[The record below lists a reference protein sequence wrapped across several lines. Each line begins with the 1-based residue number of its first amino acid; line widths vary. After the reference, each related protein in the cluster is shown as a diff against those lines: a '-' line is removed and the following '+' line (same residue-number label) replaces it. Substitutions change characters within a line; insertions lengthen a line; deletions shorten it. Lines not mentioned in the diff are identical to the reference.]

1 MITIIIGY
9 RIFFSRQRQLAVSFI
24 CRLPT
29 DYFQLSMIRIED
41 VIEKVERNRPEPD
54 IDLIRRAYLF
64 SALHHRG
71 QKRASG
77 EPYLVHPLEVAD
89 ILADM
94 RLDEISV
101 STGLLHDVV
110 EDTLVDLDTIREY
123 FGDEVTRLVDG
134 LTKIAHISNLSKE
147 KQQAENVRKMVLA
160 MITDVRVVLIKLAD
174 RLHNM
179 RTMQFL
185 KPEKRARISQ
195 ETLDIYAP
203 IAHRLGMGKVRS
215 ELEDLSFQNLYPE
228 EYKKLSNEVE
238 ERRSELEA
246 TLEKITE
253 LIKQKLTENDVPF
266 VEVEGRVKRLY
277 SLWKKLKKRKLTI
290 EEVYDLIAA
299 RIITPN
305 DKKNCYLALSVIHD
319 IWTPVP
325 ERFKDWIGNPRDN
338 LYQSLH
344 TSVIGD
350 NGLSFEVQ
358 IRTEEMHQ
366 VAEEGVAAHWKY
378 KESKPGKREED
389 ASLDELRKTVEKL
402 LLPLVE
408 STRETEDSEDF
419 IESLKL
425 DLYPKDVY
433 AFTPRGKIIQLPRG
447 ATPIDFAYAIHSEVG
462 DNCTGAKIKGRIV
475 PLRTELQNGDVVEV
489 LTTPN
494 SKPSRDWLNSVVTSK
509 ARNRIRHW
517 IAEQQRVESI
527 EIGRKLLEKEVD
539 KFRLSPKKLI
549 ANDDEMKR
557 IANEYGLGRGED
569 LLASIGYGKTL
580 PRNVLAK
587 FLGAEKFAELDP
599 EKKKETRLESSVKAV
614 KKFIGLGEDA
624 IIVKGVDNL
633 LTNRA
638 HCCNPLRGEEIV
650 GYISLGKGIV
660 VHNKRC
666 KNLQQLM
673 VNRERIIDVEWA
685 KGDGKEIQSVR
696 LLATTENRTGMLAGI
711 TNAIADI
718 KTGIRDARAEVSKND
733 RGLIEVTIEVFD
745 KKHLDKVITSVEQ
758 VPGVI
763 AVERVNF

>member
-1 MITIIIGY
+1 
-9 RIFFSRQRQLAVSFI
+9 
-24 CRLPT
+24 
-29 DYFQLSMIRIED
+29 MIRIED
-41 VIEKVERNRPEPD
+41 VIEKVERNRPESD
-54 IDLIRRAYLF
+54 TELIRRAYFF
-64 SALHHRG
+64 SAMHHRG

-77 EPYLVHPLEVAD
+77 EPYLVHPLEVAG

-94 RLDEISV
+94 KLDETSV

-110 EDTLVDLDTIREY
+110 EDTLVDLETIREY
-123 FGDEVTRLVDG
+123 FGEEITRLVDG

-228 EYKKLSNEVE
+228 EYKKLSKEVE
-238 ERRSELEA
+238 ERRYELEEIIGEI
-246 TLEKITE
+246 TGTIEEK
-253 LIKQKLTENDVPF
+253 LKENDVPF
-266 VEVEGRVKRLY
+266 VEVQGRVKRLY

-305 DKKNCYLALSVIHD
+305 DKKNCYLALSVVHD

-338 LYQSLH
+338 LYRSLH
-344 TSVIGD
+344 TSVISA
-350 NGLSFEVQ
+350 NGQSFEVQ
-358 IRTEEMHQ
+358 IRTEEMHHI
-366 VAEEGVAAHWKY
+366 AEEGVAAHWKY
-378 KESKPGKREED
+378 KENKLGKREED

-408 STRETEDSEDF
+408 TTQETEDSEDF

-433 AFTPRGKIIQLPRG
+433 AFTPMGKIIQLPRG
-447 ATPIDFAYAIHSEVG
+447 ATLIDFAYAIHSEVG

-475 PLRTELQNGDVVEV
+475 PLRTELQNGDVVEI
-489 LTTPN
+489 LTTSN
-494 SKPSRDWLNSVVTSK
+494 SKPSGDWLNHAVTSK

-517 IAEQQRVESI
+517 IAEQQRAESI
-527 EIGRKLLEKEVD
+527 ELGRKLLEKEVE

-549 ANDDEMKR
+549 NNDAEMKR
-557 IANEYGLGRGED
+557 IANEYGLGRTED
-569 LLASIGYGKTL
+569 LIASIGYGKTL
-580 PRNVLAK
+580 PRNVLSK

-599 EKKKETRLESSVKAV
+599 EKKKETRLESGVKAV

-633 LTNRA
+633 LTARA
-638 HCCNPLRGEEIV
+638 KCCNPLRGEDVI
-650 GYISLGKGIV
+650 GYISLGQGVV

-666 KNLQQLM
+666 KNVQQLM
-673 VNRERIIDVEWA
+673 VNKERIVEVEWA
-685 KGDGKEIQSVR
+685 KGEGKEIQSIALFV
-696 LLATTENRTGMLAGI
+696 TTENRTGMLAGI
-711 TNAIADI
+711 TNAIAEI
-718 KTGIRDARAEVSKND
+718 KTGIRDARAEISKND
-733 RGLIEVTIEVFD
+733 RGLIEVTIEVYD
-745 KKHLDKVITSVEQ
+745 KKHLDRVINSIQQ
-758 VPGVI
+758 VSGVI
-763 AVERVNF
+763 AIERMNY

>member
-1 MITIIIGY
+1 
-9 RIFFSRQRQLAVSFI
+9 
-24 CRLPT
+24 
-29 DYFQLSMIRIED
+29 MIRIED
-41 VIEKVERNRPEPD
+41 IIEKVEGNRPDPD
-54 IDLIRRAYLF
+54 TELIRRAYLF

-77 EPYLVHPLEVAD
+77 EPYLVHPLEVAN

-94 RLDEISV
+94 RLDEVSV

-110 EDTLVDLDTIREY
+110 EDTLVDLDTIRSY
-123 FGDEVTRLVDG
+123 FGDEITLLVDG

-185 KPEKRARISQ
+185 KPEKRARIAQ

-203 IAHRLGMGKVRS
+203 IAHRLGMGKMRS
-215 ELEDLSFQNLYPE
+215 ELEDLSFQNIYPE
-228 EYKKLSNEVE
+228 EYKKLSKEVDA
-238 ERRSELEA
+238 RRPELEA
-246 TLEKITE
+246 ILER
-253 LIKQKLTENDVPF
+253 IKSMISSKLAENDVP
-266 VEVEGRVKRLY
+266 VVAIEGRVKRLY
-277 SLWKKLKKRKLTI
+277 SLWKKLKKQKIAI
-290 EEVYDLIAA
+290 EQVYDLIAT

-305 DKKNCYLALSVIHD
+305 DRKYCYLTLSVVHD

-325 ERFKDWIGNPRDN
+325 ERFKDWIAIPRDN

-350 NGLSFEVQ
+350 GGQPFEVQ

-366 VAEEGVAAHWKY
+366 IAEEGVAAHWKY
-378 KESKPGKREED
+378 KEKKLGASDED
-389 ASLDELRKTVEKL
+389 ETLDELRKTVEKL

-408 STRETEDSEDF
+408 TTEVNEDSEDF

-433 AFTPRGKIIQLPRG
+433 AFTPMGKVIQLPKG
-447 ATPIDFAYAIHSEVG
+447 ATPLDFAYAIHSEVG
-462 DNCTGAKIKGRIV
+462 DTCTGAKINGRIV
-475 PLRTELQNGDVVEV
+475 QLRTEIQNGDVIEI

-494 SKPSRDWLNSVVTSK
+494 SKPSRDWLNFVVTSK

-517 IAEQQRVESI
+517 ISEQQRSDSI
-527 EIGRKLLEKEVD
+527 ELGRKLLEKEAER
-539 KFRLSPKKLI
+539 FRVSSKKLLNNEVELKKI
-549 ANDDEMKR
+549 AND
-557 IANEYGLGRGED
+557 YGLSRAED

-580 PRNVLAK
+580 PRNVLSK

-599 EKKKETRLESSVKAV
+599 DKRNQTRLETGIKAV
-614 KKFIGLGEDA
+614 RKFIGLGEDA

-633 LTNRA
+633 LTTRA
-638 HCCNPLRGEEIV
+638 RCCNPLRGEDIV

-660 VHNKRC
+660 VHSKKC
-666 KNLQQLM
+666 KNVRQLM
-673 VNRERIIDVEWA
+673 INKDRIVEVDWA
-685 KGDGKEIQSVR
+685 KNDKDEIQSV
-696 LLATTENRTGMLAGI
+696 AIMVTTENRTGMLAGI
-711 TNAIADI
+711 TNAIAEI
-718 KTGIRDARAEVSKND
+718 KTGIRDARANVSRD
-733 RGLIEVTIEVFD
+733 DTGIIEVTVEVYD
-745 KKHLDKVITSVEQ
+745 KKHLDRVISSIEK

-763 AVERVNF
+763 AVERQNA

>member
-1 MITIIIGY
+1 
-9 RIFFSRQRQLAVSFI
+9 
-24 CRLPT
+24 
-29 DYFQLSMIRIED
+29 MIRIED
-41 VIEKVERNRPEPD
+41 VIEKVEANRPDPN

-77 EPYLVHPLEVAD
+77 EPYLVHPLEVAE

-94 RLDEISV
+94 RLDEVSV

-110 EDTLVDLDTIREY
+110 EDTLVDLETIRSY
-123 FGDEVTRLVDG
+123 FGDEITQLVDG

-147 KQQAENVRKMVLA
+147 RQQAENVRKMVLA

-203 IAHRLGMGKVRS
+203 IAHRLGMGKIRS
-215 ELEDLSFQNLYPE
+215 ELEDLSFQNLYPD
-228 EYKKLSNEVE
+228 EY
-238 ERRSELEA
+238 RRLATDVDARRPELEA
-246 TLEKITE
+246 ILEKIRDTIRTR
-253 LIKQKLTENDVPF
+253 LAENDVPF
-266 VEVEGRVKRLY
+266 VSVEGRVKRLY
-277 SLWKKLKKRKLTI
+277 SLWKKLRRQKITI
-290 EEVYDLIAA
+290 EQVYDLIAA

-305 DKKNCYLALSVIHD
+305 DKKYCYLTLSVVHD

-325 ERFKDWIGNPRDN
+325 ERFKDWIAIPRDN

-350 NGLSFEVQ
+350 GGQAFEVQ
-358 IRTEEMHQ
+358 IRTKEMHQ

-378 KESKPGKREED
+378 KESRLGAHDGDEN
-389 ASLDELRKTVEKL
+389 LDELRRTVEKL

-408 STRETEDSEDF
+408 DGQAEEDSEDF

-425 DLYPKDVY
+425 DLFPKDVY
-433 AFTPRGKIIQLPRG
+433 AFTPMGKVIQLPRG
-447 ATPIDFAYAIHSEVG
+447 STPIDFAYAIHSEVG
-462 DNCTGAKIKGRIV
+462 DTCTGAKINGRIV
-475 PLRTELQNGDVVEV
+475 PLKTELQNGDVIEI
-489 LTTPN
+489 LTTSN
-494 SKPSRDWLNSVVTSK
+494 SKPSRDWLNYVVTAK

-517 IAEQQRVESI
+517 ISEQQRAESI
-527 EIGRKLLEKEVD
+527 EIGRKLLEKESDRFHV
-539 KFRLSPKKLI
+539 SPKKLTN
-549 ANDDEMKR
+549 NDAELKR
-557 IANEYGLGRGED
+557 IANEYGLSRPDD

-580 PRNVLAK
+580 PRNVLSK

-599 EKKKETRLESSVKAV
+599 EKRKETRIESGMKAV
-614 KKFIGLGEDA
+614 KKFMGLGEDA

-633 LTNRA
+633 LTTRA
-638 HCCNPLRGEEIV
+638 RCCNPLRGEDII

-666 KNLQQLM
+666 KNVAQLM
-673 VNRERIIDVEWA
+673 INKDRVVEVEWA
-685 KGDGKEIQSVR
+685 RSDEKEVRSVR
-696 LLATTENRTGMLAGI
+696 IGVTTENRTGMLAGI
-711 TNAIADI
+711 TNAIAEI
-718 KTGIRDARAEVSKND
+718 KTGIRDARANVSRDD
-733 RGLIEVTIEVFD
+733 RGLIEVTVEVFD
-745 KKHLDKVITSVEQ
+745 KKHLDKVMSAIQQ

-763 AVERVNF
+763 AVERMNT

>member
-1 MITIIIGY
+1 M
-9 RIFFSRQRQLAVSFI
+9 
-24 CRLPT
+24 
-29 DYFQLSMIRIED
+29 SMIRIED
-41 VIEKVERNRPEPD
+41 VIEKVEKNRPEPD

-89 ILADM
+89 ILAEM
-94 RLDEISV
+94 RLDEMSV

-123 FGDEVTRLVDG
+123 FGDEITRLVDG

-160 MITDVRVVLIKLAD
+160 MMTDVRVVLIKLAD

-228 EYKKLSNEVE
+228 EYKKLSIEVE
-238 ERRSELEA
+238 ARRPELEA
-246 TLEKITE
+246 MLEKITN
-253 LIKQKLTENDVPF
+253 LIKEKLRENDVTF
-266 VEVEGRVKRLY
+266 VEVEGRVKRLF

-305 DKKNCYLALSVIHD
+305 DKKICYVALSVVHD

-344 TSVIGD
+344 TSVISPTGQ
-350 NGLSFEVQ
+350 SFEVQ

-366 VAEEGVAAHWKY
+366 IAEEGVAAHWKY
-378 KESKPGKREED
+378 KESRLGKREED
-389 ASLDELRKTVEKL
+389 ESLDELRKTVEKL

-408 STRETEDSEDF
+408 TTETTEDSEDF

-433 AFTPRGKIIQLPRG
+433 AFTPMGKIIQLPRG
-447 ATPIDFAYAIHSEVG
+447 STPIDFAYAIHSEVG

-475 PLRTELQNGDVVEV
+475 PLRTELQNGDVVEI
-489 LTTPN
+489 LTVPN
-494 SKPSRDWLNSVVTSK
+494 SKPSRDWLNYVVTSK
-509 ARNRIRHW
+509 ARNCIRHW
-517 IAEQQRVESI
+517 ISEQQRVESI
-527 EIGRKLLEKEVD
+527 EIGRKLLEKEAE
-539 KFRLSPKKLI
+539 KFRLSPKKLL
-549 ANDDEMKR
+549 NSDDEMKR
-557 IANEYGLGRGED
+557 IANEYGLGRPED

-599 EKKKETRLESSVKAV
+599 EKKKETRLESGMKAV

-624 IIVKGVDNL
+624 IIIKGVDNL
-633 LTNRA
+633 LTTRA
-638 HCCNPLRGEEIV
+638 RCCNPLRGEEII

-666 KNLQQLM
+666 KNVQQLM
-673 VNRERIIDVEWA
+673 VNKERIVDVEWA
-685 KGDGKEIQSVR
+685 KGDGQEIQSVR

-711 TNAIADI
+711 TNAIAEI

-763 AVERVNF
+763 AVERVNS

>member
-1 MITIIIGY
+1 
-9 RIFFSRQRQLAVSFI
+9 
-24 CRLPT
+24 
-29 DYFQLSMIRIED
+29 MIRIED
-41 VIEKVERNRPEPD
+41 IIEKVENNRPESN

-64 SALHHRG
+64 SALHHKG

-77 EPYLVHPLEVAD
+77 EPYLIHPLEVAE
-89 ILADM
+89 ILAEM
-94 RLDEISV
+94 RLDEVSV

-110 EDTLVDLDTIREY
+110 EDTLVDLDTIKEY
-123 FGDEVTRLVDG
+123 FGEEITKLVDG
-134 LTKIAHISNLSKE
+134 LTKIAHISDLSKE

-203 IAHRLGMGKVRS
+203 IAHRLGMGKLRG
-215 ELEDLSFQNLYPE
+215 ELEDLSFQNLHPS
-228 EYKKLSNEVE
+228 EYKRLSEEVE
-238 ERRSELEA
+238 IRRPELEDA
-246 TLEKITE
+246 LEKIKDT
-253 LIKQKLTENDVPF
+253 IVENLKAAEVPF
-266 VEVEGRVKRLY
+266 IEVQSRVKRLF

-290 EEVYDLIAA
+290 DQVYDLIAV

-305 DKKNCYLALSVIHD
+305 EKKNCYLALSVIHD

-325 ERFKDWIGNPRDN
+325 ERFKDWIAIPRDN

-350 NGLSFEVQ
+350 NGQSFEVQ
-358 IRTEEMHQ
+358 IRTEEMHHI
-366 VAEEGVAAHWKY
+366 AEEGVAAHWKY
-378 KESKPGKREED
+378 KESKLGKREED
-389 ASLDELRKTVEKL
+389 ESLDELRKTVEKL

-408 STRETEDSEDF
+408 STNETEDSEDF

-433 AFTPRGKIIQLPRG
+433 AFTPMGKVIQLPRG
-447 ATPIDFAYAIHSEVG
+447 ATPLDFAYAIHSEVG
-462 DNCTGAKIKGRIV
+462 DTCTGAKIKGRIV
-475 PLRTELQNGDVVEV
+475 PLRTELQNGDVVEI

-494 SKPSRDWLNSVVTSK
+494 SKPSRDWLNHAVTSR

-517 IAEQQRVESI
+517 ISEQQRTESI
-527 EIGRKLLEKEVD
+527 EMGRKLLEKEAD
-539 KFRLSPKKLI
+539 KFHVSTKKLLNNVI
-549 ANDDEMKR
+549 EMKR
-557 IANEYGLGRGED
+557 IANEYGLGRPED
-569 LLASIGYGKTL
+569 LLASVGYGKTL

-587 FLGAEKFAELDP
+587 FLGSEKFAELDP
-599 EKKKETRLESSVKAV
+599 EKKKETRLESGMKAV
-614 KKFIGLGEDA
+614 KKFIGLSEDA
-624 IIVKGVDNL
+624 IVVKGIDNL

-638 HCCNPLRGEEIV
+638 RCCNPLPGESII

-660 VHNKRC
+660 VHNKAC
-666 KNLQQLM
+666 KNVKQLM
-673 VNRERIIDVEWA
+673 VNRDRIVEVEWA
-685 KGDGKEIQSVR
+685 KNDTKHIQSVR

-711 TNAIADI
+711 TNAIAEI
-718 KTGIRDARAEVSKND
+718 KTGIRDARANVSKDN

-745 KKHLDKVITSVEQ
+745 KKQLDKVISSVEQ

-763 AVERVNF
+763 AVERMNS

>member
-1 MITIIIGY
+1 
-9 RIFFSRQRQLAVSFI
+9 
-24 CRLPT
+24 
-29 DYFQLSMIRIED
+29 MIRIED
-41 VIEKVERNRPEPD
+41 VIEKVEKNRPEPN

-64 SALHHRG
+64 SAMHHRG

-77 EPYLVHPLEVAD
+77 EPYLIHPLEVAD

-94 RLDEISV
+94 RLDETSV

-123 FGDEVTRLVDG
+123 FGDEITRLVDG

-179 RTMQFL
+179 RTMSFL

-203 IAHRLGMGKVRS
+203 IAHRLGMGKLRS

-228 EYKKLSNEVE
+228 EYKHLSKEVE
-238 ERRSELEA
+238 SRRPELEA
-246 TLEKITE
+246 MIEKITDT
-253 LIKQKLTENDVPF
+253 IKEKLAENDVQF
-266 VEVEGRVKRLY
+266 VEIQGRVKRLY

-305 DKKNCYLALSVIHD
+305 DKKNCYLALSVVHD

-350 NGLSFEVQ
+350 NGQSFEVQ

-366 VAEEGVAAHWKY
+366 IAEEGVAAHWKY
-378 KESKPGKREED
+378 KESKLGKRDDD

-408 STRETEDSEDF
+408 TTRENEDSEEF

-433 AFTPRGKIIQLPRG
+433 AFTPLGKIIQLPRG
-447 ATPIDFAYAIHSEVG
+447 STPIDFAYAIHSEVG
-462 DNCTGAKIKGRIV
+462 DNCTGAKVKGRIV
-475 PLRTELQNGDVVEV
+475 PLRTEIQNGDVIEI

-494 SKPSRDWLNSVVTSK
+494 SKPSRDWLNYVVTSK

-517 IAEQQRVESI
+517 ISDQQRVESI
-527 EIGRKLLEKEVD
+527 EIGRKLLEKEAD

-549 ANDDEMKR
+549 SNDDEMKR
-557 IANEYGLGRGED
+557 IANEYGLGRAED

-580 PRNVLAK
+580 PRNILAK

-599 EKKKETRLESSVKAV
+599 EKKKETRLESGLKAV
-614 KKFIGLGEDA
+614 KKLVGLGEDA

-633 LTNRA
+633 LTTRA
-638 HCCNPLRGEEIV
+638 RCCNPLRGEEIV

-666 KNLQQLM
+666 KNVQQLM
-673 VNRERIIDVEWA
+673 VNRERIVDVEWA
-685 KGDGKEIQSVR
+685 KGDEQQIQSVR
-696 LLATTENRTGMLAGI
+696 LLVTTENRTGMLAGI
-711 TNAIADI
+711 TNAIAEI
-718 KTGIRDARAEVSKND
+718 KTGIRDARAEISKQD

-745 KKHLDKVITSVEQ
+745 KKHLDRVITSIQQ

-763 AVERVNF
+763 AVERVNY